1 MLEQLNRI
9 VVVTGHYGS
18 GKTNLSVNLAMSL
31 RAAGEEV
38 TLVDLDIVNPYFRSA
53 DFETLAEENGW
64 LTITVA
70 DDGRGMSPEFLATV
84 TDPFTTTR
92 TTRKVGLGLPLLRL
106 AAEQTGG
113 QMKVDSRLGEGTT
126 VTAAFDTASIDCPP
140 LGDMPGTVS
149 LLVQGA
155 PEGLEITYTRSTPKG
170 GFRFD
175 TRQVREILGPDV
187 PLSSPDV
194 AMWVRDFVAEN
205 EAEIT

>member
-1 MLEQLNRI
+1 MKE
-9 VVVTGHYGS
+9 
-18 GKTNLSVNLAMSL
+18 LSLHI
-31 RAAGEEV
+31 
-38 TLVDLDIVNPYFRSA
+38 LDIAQNSISA
-53 DFETLAEENGW
+53 GACALDLTLAEENGW

-126 VTAAFDTASIDCPP
+126 VTAAFDTASIDCP
-140 LGDMPGTVS
+140 VS